1 MTEMN
6 ISYSFTAPESLL
18 IVAMIAVAML
28 FAVWVLML
36 IDLWKTAR
44 DMRKKNT
51 HDEYDKFIQRKEEV
65 ERKARRHL

>member
-1 MTEMN
+1 MN

-44 DMRKKNT
+44 DMRKKTHTMNT
-51 HDEYDKFIQRKEEV
+51 INSFSAKKR
-65 ERKARRHL
+65 

>member
-1 MTEMN
+1 MN

-51 HDEYDKFIQRKEEV
+51 HTMNTINSFSVKKR
-65 ERKARRHL
+65 